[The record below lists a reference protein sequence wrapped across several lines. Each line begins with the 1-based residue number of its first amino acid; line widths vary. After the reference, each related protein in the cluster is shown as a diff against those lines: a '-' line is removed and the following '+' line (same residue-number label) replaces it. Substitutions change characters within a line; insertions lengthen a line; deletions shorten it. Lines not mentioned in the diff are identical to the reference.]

1 MMRSENRRRRRMT
14 SLQSVVALIACYHIG
29 SLLNAAAWS
38 SNQNKMSFGTT
49 STSQSSSPFP
59 SALLFQSTQQH
70 QPQYCPLRSPSRY
83 VSLVKRRGLSLAS
96 ASTNDSGNKE
106 LPTSSAQPS
115 KQNRKSV
122 NKNAS
127 KKRGPENK
135 NSKRKGNPKRNGQNK
150 NNKNNNSRRN
160 QGGRGNNNRK
170 NDNQNRNKPRTNSD
184 AKSRPPRPAPPSA
197 KTVSELVQNVRRILS
212 TKPGNDWR
220 SAWSI
225 LRREATIPLDT
236 IDKKDDGKHVTVL
249 PVRVYND
256 VLESMK
262 NERQCWQDAIRLVR
276 YMELGGRNAPTPAEI
291 STSNEGVADD
301 DYNRRP
307 WHIPPLNYDIYHT
320 VIECICKN
328 GGGRKDAHDAS
339 VFWMTK
345 MLRKL
350 EDDLLQEQQ
359 QSEESTTD
367 SDAEKSATITNRDRK
382 LVRNSIQLVLSSLSK
397 QGKWRDALQLL
408 DYIEILSR
416 PDRANIPLTV
426 VQYNTVLTCLA
437 RNRQVGQCQRL
448 LQRLQERSKE
458 YPISPDEISYNSVI
472 GACASTGKWR
482 EALAVLDECYK
493 EPDFEPNIYI
503 YTNAMRACAKGGNTQ
518 KALGLLQVV
527 KDKGL
532 AVDSYCYTAV
542 IDGKDCIMI
551 WNWKSYLHLAYNE
564 IDETIELS
572 DSLGIDS
579 NLFFITFCI

>member
-1 MMRSENRRRRRMT
+1 MRSENRRRRRT
-14 SLQSVVALIACYHIG
+14 ISLHSVVALVACYHIG

-38 SNQNKMSFGTT
+38 SNQSKMPFGTT
-49 STSQSSSPFP
+49 STPRSSSPFP
-59 SALLFQSTQQH
+59 STLSFQSAQQY
-70 QPQYCPLRSPSRY
+70 QPHYCPLRSPSRS
-83 VSLVKRRGLSLAS
+83 VTQVKRRGSSLAS

-115 KQNRKSV
+115 KQNRKNS

-127 KKRGPENK
+127 KKRGPKNKNK
-135 NSKRKGNPKRNGQNK
+135 NSKRKGNPKRNGQNNKK
-150 NNKNNNSRRN
+150 NINSRRK
-160 QGGRGNNNRK
+160 QGGTTGGNNNRK
-170 NDNQNRNKPRTNSD
+170 NDNQNRNKSRTNSE
-184 AKSRPPRPAPPSA
+184 ATSRPPRPAPPSA
-197 KTVSELVQNVRRILS
+197 KTVSELVQNVRRILN

-225 LRREATIPLDT
+225 LRREATIPLDA
-236 IDKKDDGKHVTVL
+236 IDQQDDGKHVTVL

-291 STSNEGVADD
+291 ASSNEGVADD

-307 WHIPPLNYDIYHT
+307 WHIPPPNYDIYHT
-320 VIECICKN
+320 VIECISKN

-339 VFWMTK
+339 VFWMAK

-350 EDDLLQEQQ
+350 EDDLLLQEQQ
-359 QSEESTTD
+359 QSEESATD
-367 SDAEKSATITNRDRK
+367 SDTEKSATITNRDRK

-408 DYIEILSR
+408 DYTEILSR

-458 YPISPDEISYNSVI
+458 YPISPDAISYNSVI

-482 EALAVLDECYK
+482 EALTVLDECYS
-493 EPDFEPNIYI
+493 EPGFEPNIYI

-542 IDGKDCIMI
+542 IDGKQCMHI
-551 WNWKSYLHLAYNE
+551 WHTRESTKLWCCV
-564 IDETIELS
+564 I
-572 DSLGIDS
+572 LG
-579 NLFFITFCI
+579 NRF